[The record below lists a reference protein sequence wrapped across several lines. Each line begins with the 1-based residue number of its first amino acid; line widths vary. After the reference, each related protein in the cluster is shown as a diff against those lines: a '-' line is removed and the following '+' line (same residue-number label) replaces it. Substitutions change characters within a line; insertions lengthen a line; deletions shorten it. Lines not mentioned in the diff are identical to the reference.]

1 MLQIVTDSSCDLPAE
16 LVKQHNI
23 RVIPL
28 TIRVGG
34 CDYLERVDI
43 TPEAFYARMA
53 ESSELPKTSQPPPAA
68 FADAFRQL
76 SDYGPVI
83 CLTIS
88 SGLIG
93 TYESACL
100 GRDLSGVDA
109 IVFDTKAG
117 SLGHGLQVLR
127 ACKMAAAG
135 CSISDVVAELTAYRQ
150 RMKILILLHTLEN
163 IVKGG
168 RLSKFKGALANILNI
183 KVLLHNVDGKV
194 ELLEKVRGSKKFYRR
209 ALELMQEFC
218 PDMSGRDVGI
228 THFLNPEGL
237 ETIKQAMAEQ
247 FPPRSVISNY
257 MGATMATYAGRGGMI
272 ISF

>member
-1 MLQIVTDSSCDLPAE
+1 MLHIVTDSSCDLPEE

-88 SGLIG
+88 CGL
-93 TYESACL
+93 
-100 GRDLSGVDA
+100 
-109 IVFDTKAG
+109 
-117 SLGHGLQVLR
+117 
-127 ACKMAAAG
+127 
-135 CSISDVVAELTAYRQ
+135 AEPMNRPA
-150 RMKILILLHTLEN
+150 
-163 IVKGG
+163 
-168 RLSKFKGALANILNI
+168 
-183 KVLLHNVDGKV
+183 
-194 ELLEKVRGSKKFYRR
+194 
-209 ALELMQEFC
+209 
-218 PDMSGRDVGI
+218 
-228 THFLNPEGL
+228 
-237 ETIKQAMAEQ
+237 
-247 FPPRSVISNY
+247 
-257 MGATMATYAGRGGMI
+257 
-272 ISF
+272 